1 MDIYGL
7 TLKDAGV
14 SEIKNA
20 LLEKLAADP
29 TGFAGRLYYNTGDNT
44 YRYYNGTVWTTFSS
58 AAGVT
63 ALQNEVDALETSIGA
78 AVNSSGVF
86 QASAFS
92 GFSNVTAPTSL
103 TNVLSQLDAALETKD
118 TLAEL
123 DDVTITAA
131 AAGHVLYY
139 TTEWVNAAP
148 GATSGVQAYDAG
160 LAALAVFNTNG
171 ILVQTADNT
180 FAARSVA
187 GTAGNIVVTNGDG
200 VAGNPTVNLDTVSQ
214 ADSGNFRKITLD
226 GFGRVTGNTAVLT
239 ADITAL
245 VDNTYVNTSGDTM
258 TGNLNMGG
266 TFKVT
271 GLATPTADQDAANKA
286 YVDALTAGLSWKNAV
301 RAATTG
307 NVVLATDLENTDVVD
322 DVTLA
327 TGDRVL
333 VRAQTN
339 PEENGIYVVQ
349 ATGAA
354 VRATDMNDAAEFDGA
369 AVFVKEGTLYQS
381 TGWTQTETVALVG
394 TDDVIW
400 SQFTGGAVYT
410 WGTGLQNTGNTIF
423 VAMGAGIVQL
433 PTDEVGVDVHT
444 AGGLFTTVDNSTSST
459 TTAAQLAVKLDG
471 STLSKSSSG
480 VKVADAGITETQLA
494 ASVAGE
500 GLSGGAGTPLA
511 LNASEVT
518 VAGENA
524 ATGDRFIAYDA
535 SATATRAF
543 TLAELGNG
551 IAGEIA
557 LGDLS
562 DVGTATPTN
571 GHVISGDGSAFQSQK
586 IFHTED
592 FTAATSWVVTHG
604 LGQRLVLVQVY
615 DASYNQIIP
624 NNISL
629 DSTTQCTISFGSNS
643 VAGFIVVSGIPN
655 TMA

>member
-92 GFSNVTAPTSL
+92 GFQNVTAPTNL
-103 TNVLSQLDAALETKD
+103 TNVLSQLDAALENKD

-258 TGNLNMGG
+258 TGNLNMGAN
-266 TFKVT
+266 KVSSSYVP
-271 GLATPTADQDAANKA
+271 AAADDLTNKA
-286 YVDALTAGLSWKNAV
+286 YVDALAAGLSWKNAV
-301 RAATTG
+301 RAATTA
-307 NVVLATDLENTDVVD
+307 NVAIATALENTDVLD
-322 DVTLA
+322 GVTLA

-333 VRAQTN
+333 VKDQTA
-339 PEENGIYVVQ
+339 PAENGIYVVQ

-354 VRATDMNDAAEFDGA
+354 VRATDMDTASEFDGA
-369 AVFVKEGTLYQS
+369 AVFVKEGTANES
-381 TGWTQTETVALVG
+381 TGWTQVSEVVTVG
-394 TDDVIW
+394 TTAVTW
-400 SQFTGGAVYT
+400 QQFTGGAVYT
-410 WGTGLQNTGNTIF
+410 WGTGLQNTGNTIY
-423 VAMGAGIVQL
+423 VALGAGIVEL
-433 PTDEVGVDVHT
+433 PSDEVGVDVHT

-459 TTAAQLAVKLDG
+459 VTGAQLAVKLDG

-480 VKVADAGITETQLA
+480 VKVADAGITATQLA

-511 LNASEVT
+511 LDASEVT
-518 VAGENA
+518 AASEDA

-543 TLAELGNG
+543 TLAQLGNG

-562 DVGTATPTN
+562 DVGTATPTA
-571 GHVISGDGSAFQSQK
+571 GVALIGGGSAFQTRK
-586 IFHTED
+586 IIHKTALL
-592 FTAATSWVVTHG
+592 TAATSHVVQHD
-604 LGQRLVLVQVY
+604 LNSRLCIVQVY
-615 DASYNQIIP
+615 DSSYNQVIP
-624 NNISL
+624 NNIEL
-629 DSTTQCTISFGSNS
+629 TSTTQTTISFGTNS
-643 VAGFIVVSGIPN
+643 VSCYVVVMSVEV
-655 TMA
+655 